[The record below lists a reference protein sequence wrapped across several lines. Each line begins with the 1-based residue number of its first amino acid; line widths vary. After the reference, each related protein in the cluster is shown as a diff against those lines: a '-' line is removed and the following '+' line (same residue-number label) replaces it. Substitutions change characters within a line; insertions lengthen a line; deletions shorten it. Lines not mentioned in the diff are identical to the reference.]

1 MTDIIDPFPY
11 FPEAGTG
18 GFIYVGAANLDARTN
33 PITVYRDEALTLPWA
48 QPIRTVDGYPAFQ
61 GAKASIYAAPTSV
74 SLTVLNS
81 QSRVVTNGLSFT
93 TNPAETLRADLAST
107 ATGKGA
113 SLVGLDQGGTVQ
125 DAIAWVTPEM
135 FGAVGD
141 CTYNFATNTATG
153 TDDSAAVQAAIDYFQ
168 SRGIPG
174 TIIFNSL
181 YRISSIQPQ
190 GPVLNCGLQCY
201 GDGIRFVRG
210 NSGLCGVVFDASTA
224 TANYRGFHLSGG
236 GKVSPNVL
244 VNRCVDKAGYTPTRA
259 IAAGEKTITLSAGA
273 GANFTAG
280 DFIFIRT
287 GQCLAGT
294 YNEPDSEINWVDS
307 VVGDTLTLRYPALGS
322 MEQTFSASLFTG
334 DIPLGSTTLTVSAVT
349 SGTLAIGQIITGTN
363 ILPGTV
369 IVAFGTGTG
378 GVGTYTVSRA
388 PSVAVVAATITGT
401 MGALYAQE
409 YYKNTYTATISG
421 TIMTVSGVSNGALAA
436 GQTVF
441 GSGVAADTNVVVQLT
456 GPTGGAGTYSINVS
470 QTVSSP
476 TAMWGGLTTTVST
489 SAPARFEVVN
499 VQDRMLDGAYF
510 DIDLIGHNTLQV
522 VDVWGCANVQFA
534 KTSNVYFGF
543 LGAGSRES
551 RYVDWNARMW
561 HTGRVN
567 NGYGVAPSTGCAEWT
582 GDIYVRSPLGGGWLH
597 LHEAVKKCHFTSVD
611 IVVEGTGLTSCLID
625 ILARC
630 GDYRFDS
637 VWLDS
642 GRATTAVIE
651 VGNPGIDSLGLYCD
665 GNVSFGSVV
674 HSNANIGGSAIIV
687 NGANVSFDSDPVAIG
702 VYDRLSNTTYSRNPT
717 YGMRVGDEFIGP
729 FLWDRQ
735 LILGTVGLDTVVDSV
750 SEQVLSAFATGDRR
764 FNIGYPGLTSAY
776 VNSQI
781 IRTLLANDVVVI
793 NQGNATINGLPTN
806 GLTGTYTNVGTTV
819 TCTVTAHGM
828 TGTNIVP
835 LTFTSG
841 DAISGIYSA
850 TVTGVNTFTVVV
862 PVAPTSTG
870 NVRLQLPPISYSGA
884 SLGLQQTAQRLLI
897 AQVSSG
903 TTDYT
908 AGRLQ
913 VTAKVRRGTRV
924 A

>member
-1 MTDIIDPFPY
+1 M
-11 FPEAGTG
+11 
-18 GFIYVGAANLDARTN
+18 
-33 PITVYRDEALTLPWA
+33 
-48 QPIRTVDGYPAFQ
+48 
-61 GAKASIYAAPTSV
+61 
-74 SLTVLNS
+74 
-81 QSRVVTNGLSFT
+81 SFT

-141 CTYNFATNTATG
+141 CVYNFATNTASG

-168 SRGIPG
+168 TRGVPG
-174 TIIFNSL
+174 TIVFNGL

-259 IAAGEKTITLSAGA
+259 IAAGEKSVTLSVGA

-322 MEQTFSASLFTG
+322 MAQTFSASLFTG
-334 DIPLGSTTLTVSAVT
+334 DIPLGSTTLTVSAPVT
-349 SGTLAIGQIITGTN
+349 SGTLAIGQIVTGTN

-401 MGALYAQE
+401 MGALYAEE

-421 TIMTVSGVSNGALAA
+421 TIMTVSAVSNGALAA

-441 GSGVAADTNVVVQLT
+441 GSGVAADTNVVIQLT
-456 GPTGGAGTYSINVS
+456 GPTGGAGTYSIDIS

-476 TAMWGGLTTTVST
+476 TAMWGGLTSTVST

-534 KTSNVYFGF
+534 KTCNVYFGF
-543 LGAGSRES
+543 LGVGSRES

-665 GNVSFGSVV
+665 GHVSFGSVV

-781 IRTLLANDVVVI
+781 IRTLSANDVVVI

-841 DAISGIYSA
+841 DAISGIYSV

-870 NVRLQLPPISYSGA
+870 NVRLQLPPISYSGP

-897 AQVSSG
+897 AQVSGG

-913 VTAKVRRGTRV
+913 TTAKVRRGTRV